1 MAKDSTNAVKQKSSR
16 FFLTYFII
24 ILTLIAAGR
33 AVSYLCTLSSTNIA
47 FPEWVESVTSY
58 LSEILDAARRAVS
71 YCAIVCAAFCGFGVR
86 TTVSVSLLT
95 LLDFAARLVID
106 LVTSAV
112 SGTEVVA
119 LIWLG
124 ANFLYELVFLIL
136 ACIVSRIVKLK
147 LNAEENERKKCR
159 HTPEKALLYS
169 VGLYCASR
177 LVSEIFYLVDFLLS
191 YVNITNTEIA
201 SIVGS
206 FLEILAV
213 YGGISYIVGYAVLP
227 LFLKAQNVGADAFTA
242 QNSK

>member
-1 MAKDSTNAVKQKSSR
+1 MIAKDSTSPAKHNGNR

-24 ILTLIAAGR
+24 ILILIVAGR

-71 YCAIVCAAFCGFGVR
+71 YSAIVCAAFCGTGVK

-95 LLDFAARLVID
+95 LLDFAARFVID

-124 ANFLYELVFLIL
+124 ANFIYELIFLIL
-136 ACIVSRIVKLK
+136 ACIVTRIVKLK
-147 LNAEENERKKCR
+147 LNSEENERKKRR

-177 LVSEIFYLVDFLLS
+177 LLSEIFYLVDFLLS

-206 FLEILAV
+206 FLEIFVV
-213 YGGISYIVGYAVLP
+213 YGGITYIVGYVVLP
-227 LFLKAQNVGADAFTA
+227 LFYKA

>member
-1 MAKDSTNAVKQKSSR
+1 MAKDSTTAQKQKSTR

-24 ILTLIAAGR
+24 ILILIAAGR

-58 LSEILDAARRAVS
+58 LSSILDAARRAVS
-71 YCAIVCAAFCGFGVR
+71 YSAIVCAAFYGSGVR

-95 LLDFAARLVID
+95 LLDLAVRFVVD
-106 LVTSAV
+106 LVTSAIV
-112 SGTEVVA
+112 GQEVLT

-124 ANFLYELVFLIL
+124 TNFVYELVFLIL
-136 ACIVSRIVKLK
+136 ACIVARIVRLK
-147 LNAEENERKKCR
+147 LNVEENERKKRR

-206 FLEILAV
+206 FLEILVV

-227 LFLKAQNVGADAFTA
+227 LLQKAKNSGADAVTA
-242 QNSK
+242 QISK

>member
-1 MAKDSTNAVKQKSSR
+1 MVKDNITAVKQKNSR

-24 ILTLIAAGR
+24 ILILIAAGR

-71 YCAIVCAAFCGFGVR
+71 YCAIVCTAFYGSGVR

-95 LLDFAARLVID
+95 LLDFAVRFVMD
-106 LVTSAV
+106 LVTNAIV
-112 SGTEVVA
+112 GQEVLT

-124 ANFLYELVFLIL
+124 TNFVYELVFLIL
-136 ACIVSRIVKLK
+136 ACIVARIVKLK
-147 LNAEENERKKCR
+147 HNSEENERKKRR

-177 LVSEIFYLVDFLLS
+177 LVSEIFYLVDFILS

-206 FLEILAV
+206 FLEILVV
-213 YGGISYIVGYAVLP
+213 YGGISYIVGYVALP
-227 LFLKAQNVGADAFTA
+227 FLQKAQN
-242 QNSK
+242 NK

>member
-95 LLDFAARLVID
+95 LLDFASRFVID

-124 ANFLYELVFLIL
+124 ANFLY
-136 ACIVSRIVKLK
+136 
-147 LNAEENERKKCR
+147 
-159 HTPEKALLYS
+159 
-169 VGLYCASR
+169 
-177 LVSEIFYLVDFLLS
+177 
-191 YVNITNTEIA
+191 
-201 SIVGS
+201 
-206 FLEILAV
+206 
-213 YGGISYIVGYAVLP
+213 
-227 LFLKAQNVGADAFTA
+227 
-242 QNSK
+242 